1 MGTRSTFQGIVRTY
15 GGQYKEQGT
24 TPAVLVASQV
34 VSFTCS
40 TTVATPLAIGSTASG
55 GTGAGQN
62 LVLPAGAI
70 PLSFQVIS
78 TGSTTATATADFGT
92 IAGTTNVAASTSIGN
107 EIVIGTTGIKVFNGT
122 AVSASGLSANATV
135 YSNVGATAGN
145 GTVTGVFTW
154 TFSDNGHDG
163 VVGPASTGN

>member
-15 GGQYKEQGT
+15 GGQYKENGT

-34 VSFTCS
+34 VSFLCS

-55 GTGAGQN
+55 GTNAGPN

-70 PLSFQVIS
+70 PLSFQVI
-78 TGSTTATATADFGT
+78 TAGSGATATADFGT

-122 AVSASGLSANATV
+122 SVSASGLSANATV
-135 YSNVGATAGN
+135 YSNVGATAGT

-154 TFSDNGHDG
+154 TFSDNAQDG

>member
-15 GGQYKEQGT
+15 GGQYKENGT

-34 VSFTCS
+34 VSFLCS

-55 GTGAGQN
+55 GTSAGPN

-70 PLSFQVIS
+70 PLSFQVI
-78 TGSTTATATADFGT
+78 TAGSGATATADFGT

-122 AVSASGLSANATV
+122 SVSASGLSANATV
-135 YSNVGATAGN
+135 YSNVGATAGT

-154 TFSDNGHDG
+154 TFSDNAQDG

>member
-15 GGQYKEQGT
+15 GGQYKENGT

-34 VSFTCS
+34 VSFLCS

-70 PLSFQVIS
+70 PLSFQVI
-78 TGSTTATATADFGT
+78 TAGSGATATADFGT

-122 AVSASGLSANATV
+122 SVSASGLSANATV
-135 YSNVGATAGN
+135 YSNVGATAGT

>member
-40 TTVATPLAIGSTASG
+40 TTVATPLAIGSTVSG
-55 GTGAGQN
+55 GTSAGPN

-70 PLSFQVIS
+70 PLSFQVI
-78 TGSTTATATADFGT
+78 TAGSGATATADFGT

-122 AVSASGLSANATV
+122 AVSAAGLSANATV
-135 YSNVGATAGN
+135 YANVGATAGT

-154 TFSDNGHDG
+154 TFSDNAQDG

>member
-34 VSFTCS
+34 VTFLCS

-55 GTGAGQN
+55 GTGAGSN

-70 PLSFQVIS
+70 PLSFQVI
-78 TGSTTATATADFGT
+78 TAGSGATATADFGT

-122 AVSASGLSANATV
+122 AVSAAGLSANATV
-135 YSNVGATAGN
+135 YANVGATAGTGN
-145 GTVTGVFTW
+145 VTGVFTW
-154 TFSDNGHDG
+154 TFSDNAQDG

>member
-15 GGQYKEQGT
+15 GGQYKENGT

-40 TTVATPLAIGSTASG
+40 TTVATPLAIGNTVSG
-55 GTGAGQN
+55 GTGAGLN

-70 PLSFQVIS
+70 PLSFQVI
-78 TGSTTATATADFGT
+78 TAGSGATATADFGT
-92 IAGTTNVAASTSIGN
+92 VAGTTNVAASTSIGN

-135 YSNVGATAGN
+135 YSNVGATAGT

-154 TFSDNGHDG
+154 TFSDNAKDG
-163 VVGPASTGN
+163 VESGATSN

>member
-55 GTGAGQN
+55 GTGAGPN

-70 PLSFQVIS
+70 PLSFQVI
-78 TGSTTATATADFGT
+78 TAGSGATATADFGT

-135 YSNVGATAGN
+135 YSNVGATAGT

-154 TFSDNGHDG
+154 TFSDNAQDG